1 MIALS
6 FLGTGNYQ
14 ETTYTLGDRR
24 HQTRFFSAA
33 LPHFFNL
40 DRLLVVM
47 TDEARQKHGKALAT
61 LCDYEPV
68 MVPSG
73 KDESELWTMFQ
84 ALADAVPADS
94 ELILDVTHG
103 FRSQPILGLAA
114 AVYLQVAKSVTI
126 RSIYYGAYEARNE
139 DTNESP
145 VFDLTP
151 FLQLMDWASAS
162 RFFLRSGDATA
173 LSHLL
178 EETQYRTYRDPGNAY
193 QARGLSKMGK
203 HLRNLTRALALAQPL
218 AAVQTAR
225 RLPHAMEIL
234 KNDIERLPQS
244 RPFAELLDAI
254 RDRFQPMVEAD
265 GCLFTPEGFRAQ
277 AEMIRSY
284 LQTDQLQ
291 QALTLCREALVSRVC
306 ATLPGGTDEDFFLDR
321 QNREK
326 AQNILNDLAKQD
338 EDHLLNTGSPEKK
351 RLATAWAQL
360 RDLRNHVNHAGMR
373 KEQMKLDT
381 LYVNARQLCEKVAN
395 LVTASP
401 EAFPLN
407 SSSSS

>member
-6 FLGTGNYQ
+6 FLGTTDYK

-33 LPHFFNL
+33 LPHFFAL

-47 TDEARQKHGKALAT
+47 TDEARQKHGEALAT
-61 LCDYEPV
+61 LCDHEPV

-103 FRSQPILGLAA
+103 YRSQPILGLAA
-114 AVYLQVAKSVTI
+114 AVYLQAAKGVTLQG
-126 RSIYYGAYEARNE
+126 IYYGAWEAR
-139 DTNESP
+139 DTTRNVTP

-178 EETQYRTYRDPGNAY
+178 EETQNRTYRVPDSVY
-193 QARGLSKMGK
+193 RARGLSKMGK

-218 AAVQTAR
+218 AAVQTAKH
-225 RLPHAMEIL
+225 LPYAMEIL
-234 KNDIERLPQS
+234 KNDLEQLPQS
-244 RPFAELLDAI
+244 RPFAELLDAV

-265 GCLFTPEGFRAQ
+265 GRLFTPKGFRAQ
-277 AEMIRSY
+277 AEMIRFH
-284 LQTDQLQ
+284 LKTDQLQ

-306 ATLPGGTDEDFFLDR
+306 AALTGVMDEASLLDR
-321 QNREK
+321 QNREE
-326 AQNILNDLAKQD
+326 AQNLLNDLAKRD
-338 EDHLLNTGSPEKK
+338 EDHLLDPGSPEK
-351 RLATAWAQL
+351 RLASVWARL

-381 LYVNARQLCEKVAN
+381 LYDNARKLCEEVAH
-395 LVTASP
+395 LLTAGP

-407 SSSSS
+407 SPPAS